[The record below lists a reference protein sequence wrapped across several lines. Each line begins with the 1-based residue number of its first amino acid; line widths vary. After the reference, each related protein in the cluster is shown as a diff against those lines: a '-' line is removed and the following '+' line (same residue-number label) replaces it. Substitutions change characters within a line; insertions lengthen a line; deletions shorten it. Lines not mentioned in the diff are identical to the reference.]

1 MRSILTGKTWNISIN
16 TQVRGKIFQI
26 LGFYVILYNI
36 SNFSFG
42 VNFPFHESVHKL
54 KPREKSST
62 TAHFSVTMLTL

>member
-1 MRSILTGKTWNISIN
+1 MRSILTGNNLEHQHKYA
-16 TQVRGKIFQI
+16 RGKIFQI

-62 TAHFSVTMLTL
+62 TAHFSVITLTL